1 MKKLRVVPAL
11 LLAATLGTC
20 DNPLDILPV
29 DQISDEVA
37 IIDTESARA
46 TLAGAYSALQS
57 WDMYGSYLH
66 IFVDLPTDD
75 LEFFGDIHIMGD
87 IDLQNFQPDM
97 GGIYGMWSALY
108 SGIDRANRLIQ
119 AVPEIESISPSDA
132 NDILGQAYGLRAL
145 HYFNLV
151 RLWGGVP
158 LVLAPPASPEEG
170 AQATRATAGEVYTQ
184 IEADLSQAATFLGGG
199 NNDDHTYVNPG
210 FITALEAKVALY
222 QEDWATAAS
231 KAQQLVASGDYAL
244 VTDLRDAFTAEGSPS
259 PEDIFRVAFTAT
271 DNCAGGYYLR
281 YDGRFVAGA
290 TQDIYSLF
298 EPGDK
303 RFELTLPPPDEIE
316 LGEIEI
322 RKYPTPNGTEDI
334 HVIRYSNVVLIL
346 AEALAEQNDLP
357 NAVGYLN
364 QIRARAGL
372 ADYVLGTD
380 LMTQQD
386 VLDAVY
392 LERRLEFA
400 FEGERWHDLVRTGR
414 AYDVLRVS
422 GHFESHEVLWPIPQQ
437 EMDTSPN
444 LVQNPGY

>member
-11 LLAATLGTC
+11 LLAATLGAC

-37 IIDTESARA
+37 IIDTETARS
-46 TLAGAYSALQS
+46 TLAGAYDALQS
-57 WDMYGSYLH
+57 WDNYGSYLH

-75 LEFFGDIHIMGD
+75 LEFFGDIHTMGEM
-87 IDLQNFQPDM
+87 DLQNFQPDM
-97 GGIYGMWSALY
+97 GGIYGMWAGLY
-108 SGIDRANRLIQ
+108 RGIDRANRLIQ
-119 AVPEIESISPSDA
+119 AVPDLEDVSASDA
-132 NDILGQAYGLRAL
+132 SNILGQAYGLRAL

-158 LVLAPPASPEEG
+158 LVLEPPSPGEG
-170 AQATRATAGEVYTQ
+170 AQATRASVAEVYTQ
-184 IEADLSQAATFLGGG
+184 IKSDLSQAATLLSGGS
-199 NNDDHTYVNPG
+199 NDDHTVVNAG

-231 KAQQLVASGDYAL
+231 KAQQLVNSGNYAL
-244 VTDLRDAFTAEGSPS
+244 VSDLRDLFTAQGSPS
-259 PEDIFRVAFTAT
+259 SEDIFRVAFTST
-271 DNCAGGYYLR
+271 DECAGGYYLR

-290 TQDIYSLF
+290 TLDIYNLF

-303 RFELTLPPPDEIE
+303 RFVLDLPPADEIQ

-322 RKYPTPNGTEDI
+322 RKYPTSTGSEDI
-334 HVIRYSNVVLIL
+334 HVIRYSNVILIL
-346 AEALAEQNDLP
+346 AEALAEQNQLSD
-357 NAVGYLN
+357 AVGYLN
-364 QIRARAGL
+364 QIRARAGVTE
-372 ADYVLGTD
+372 YELGTD
-380 LMTQQD
+380 LITQED
-386 VLDAVY
+386 VLDAIY

-414 AYDVLRVS
+414 AYDVLKVS
-422 GHFESHEVLWPIPQQ
+422 GHFEAHEVLWPIPQQ

>member
-11 LLAATLGTC
+11 LLAATLGAC
-20 DNPLDILPV
+20 DDPLDILPV
-29 DQISDEVA
+29 DQIADEVA
-37 IIDTESARA
+37 IVDAKGARA

-87 IDLQNFQPDM
+87 MDLQNFQPDM
-97 GGIYGMWSALY
+97 GGIYAMWSTLY
-108 SGIDRANRLIQ
+108 AGIDRVNRLIQ
-119 AVPEIESISPSDA
+119 KVPELDDISASDA

-158 LVLAPPASPEEG
+158 LVLAPPATPEEG
-170 AQATRATAGEVYTQ
+170 AQATRASVADVYAQ
-184 IEADLSQAATFLGGG
+184 IESDLSQAASLLAGGG
-199 NNDDHTYVNPG
+199 NDDHTFVNLG
-210 FITALEAKVALY
+210 FIIALEAKVALY

-244 VTDLRDAFTAEGSPS
+244 VTNLRDAFTAEGSPS
-259 PEDIFRVAFTAT
+259 SEDIFRVAFTTT
-271 DNCAGGYYLR
+271 DNCAGGYYIR

-290 TQDIYSLF
+290 TRDIYDLY
-298 EPGDK
+298 EPGDQ
-303 RFELTLPPPDEIE
+303 RFKLFLPPADEIE

-334 HVIRYSNVVLIL
+334 HVIRYADVILIL
-346 AEALAEQNDLP
+346 AEALAEQNDLS

-364 QIRARAGL
+364 QIRSRATVEE
-372 ADYVLGTD
+372 YELGTD
-380 LMTQQD
+380 LITQQD
-386 VLDAVY
+386 VLDAIY

-400 FEGERWHDLVRTGR
+400 WEGERWHDLVRTGR
-414 AYDVLRVS
+414 AYEVLKVS
-422 GHFESHEVLWPIPQQ
+422 GHFEPHEVLWPIPQQ